1 MYRRLDE
8 LNAGFQRDSPEA
20 LERHNRRKKA
30 LHEVFDHKKGMK
42 VLDWGATD
50 DTQSHEF
57 VEIIIGVAIAKG
69 FEYVVVPGLK
79 FLAQKLAEKAVD
91 KATSEAVKAIVSWL
105 RPKQKE
111 KKILDIIITLPDGTQ
126 IAVDQPDRSATINI
140 RLANGQIEST
150 TTYATRPSPLRART
164 RARKEREQN
173 IGEKS
178 VLNCKTDSL
187 KELRS

>member
-1 MYRRLDE
+1 MIKQTHKGHRRPQPQIRLAVFRRLDE

-20 LERHNRRKKA
+20 LERHNRRKAA
-30 LHEVFDHKKGMK
+30 LHEVFDHQKGIK

-50 DTQSHEF
+50 DTQSHEL
-57 VEIIIGVAIAKG
+57 VEIVIGVAAAKG

-91 KATSEAVKAIVSWL
+91 EATSEAVKAIASWL

-111 KKILDIIITLPDGTQ
+111 KKILDIIITLPDGTK
-126 IAVDQPDRSATINI
+126 IAVDPPDRSATINI

-150 TTYATRPSPLRART
+150 TTYATPPLAAT
-164 RARKEREQN
+164 
-173 IGEKS
+173 G
-178 VLNCKTDSL
+178 
-187 KELRS
+187 